1 MTLKKQTLAMC
12 ISLALIGTLTA
23 CSGSKNNSSPAPSSQ
38 KVSELK
44 TPQDQNAEKLKVV
57 VDPNSDWRQFSG
69 FISSSDTSANNPL
82 QGNQNGE
89 ISSQLGAA
97 AYLNGDASYQD
108 GESIKDFRKQADRDS
123 TNYNPNALREA
134 KVAPNDVQQLVIQN
148 KSGQTVA
155 NIHFINQPY
164 SSFMAW
170 KSVAGSDTIMN
181 GYVAVPTRQELQSI
195 ESKGTV
201 TYRGHT
207 LAQKAP
213 NSNEIHKGSIE
224 LVADFGKKIISG
236 KLTNRN
242 DMLLDASIKRHYPD
256 IYETYTTDP
265 DEAKEDKTL
274 KLLSDEQFALEEEKW
289 DKALEAKQEQYRT
302 AEITINPTAL
312 TSGTGNTITF
322 SSKNDALSYKD
333 GETTRNTGVIGGIFA
348 GDNAQE
354 VVGEIQGGSNFMSFG
369 ATEATK

>member
-1 MTLKKQTLAMC
+1 MLFKTKTLAMC
-12 ISLALIGTLTA
+12 ISLALVGTLTA
-23 CSGSKNNSSPAPSSQ
+23 CSGSQNNSSPVPSTQ
-38 KVSELK
+38 KVQP
-44 TPQDQNAEKLKVV
+44 PQEDLEAEKLKVV
-57 VDPNSDWRQFSG
+57 VDPNSNWRQFSG
-69 FISSSDTSANNPL
+69 FISSNETSASNPL

-89 ISSQLGAA
+89 ISSQLGTA

-108 GESIKDFRKQADRDS
+108 GEATKDFRKQADRDS

-134 KVAPNDVQQLVIQN
+134 KVDPNEVQQLVIQN

-164 SSFMAW
+164 SSFMTW
-170 KSVAGSDTIMN
+170 KSVEGSDSIMN
-181 GYVAVPTRQELQSI
+181 GYVAVPTRKDIQSI
-195 ESKGTV
+195 ESKGIV

-302 AEITINPTAL
+302 AEIAINPTAL

-333 GETTRNTGVIGGIFA
+333 GEKTRNTGVIGGIFA